1 VSGRGRIGGQL
12 GWNAD
17 ADLGLGRQS
26 IEFFGS
32 AAGSRLAERAALSA
46 GYRFDPS
53 REITFSGG
61 YANVAAPGQTGGSEY
76 RMYSFALR
84 ARLGL

>member
-1 VSGRGRIGGQL
+1 LGGEL

-17 ADLGLGRQS
+17 ADVGLGRQQ

-32 AAGSRLAERAALSA
+32 SGDSRLAERAALSA
-46 GYRFDPS
+46 GYRIDPS
-53 REITFSGG
+53 QEVSVFGAW
-61 YANVAAPGQTGGSEY
+61 ANVAGPGQTGRSEY
-76 RMYSFALR
+76 RIFSFGVR